1 MQTVRECE
9 TQGRSGRDEA
19 VPQDPG
25 YPTVLVEQ
33 SERVLAQDPDWIVGD
48 TPTLYKMPVMPDDQT
63 WKQGVACLAFCL
75 RE

>member
-1 MQTVRECE
+1 M
-9 TQGRSGRDEA
+9 
-19 VPQDPG
+19 
-25 YPTVLVEQ
+25 LVEQ
-33 SERVLAQDPDWIVGD
+33 SERVLAQDSDWIVGD